1 MKPILLER
9 SYQSPPVT
17 GPCVSQQ
24 SQRYIDR
31 WRKVIC
37 PPGYPGRW
45 DATVGYYRC
54 LRVSTLADPPKNC
67 GDGGG
72 GCDAGGKNNGGNPV
86 NTATGNKYQVETD
99 YAGSGPFALTLTRY
113 YNSIRASGN
122 YKESGVFGTGW
133 RSAYVGPAVITVQTM
148 NLLTGEID
156 RTYATV
162 HRPDGRSYY
171 FRFDGTAWIP
181 DADIEDRLARTASGW
196 TYTLRD
202 GTVEIY
208 DHVDRDDETGYGKLL
223 AIRNP
228 AGLTQTLAYY
238 TSGPDLGRL
247 HTVTG
252 PFGHTLSFGYDTAGR
267 LATVTTP
274 ENKVI
279 GYGYDANNN
288 LARVDYPDGTAK
300 RYHYEK
306 TGFPNHLTGIS
317 YVDTAGTVSRL
328 STYDY
333 DSTGRATL
341 TQHADVGFGGPQEK
355 FKLEYGQPTANQ
367 TTVTDAAGTAEVL
380 TFATNLG
387 VKNLTK
393 KVNQSDGKALEQQF
407 DANNNLLCRKDP
419 ENRVTLWTY
428 NGTNQKA
435 SETVGLQGT
444 SCTTCVGNP
453 GSCTTP
459 ETRTTT
465 YQYLSPTLDVP
476 TVIDS
481 PSVAPGQV
489 KRLTLTYTDPRFP
502 TLPTSM
508 VQSGYAP
515 SGTAVSRSVGVGY
528 NSLGQVATLDGP
540 RSDVTDVT
548 TLDYYACATG
558 GACGQLKTV
567 TNALGQ
573 VTTYDQYDP
582 AGRPTRITDPNGLQ
596 TLFAYD
602 ARGRV
607 WYQVARH
614 APTQTSR
621 GVVYTYTPAGQ
632 VKTASFF
639 P

>member
-54 LRVSTLADPPKNC
+54 LRVSTHADPPKNS

-72 GCDAGGKNNGGNPV
+72 GCDDSGKNNHGNPV

-99 YAGSGPFALTLTRY
+99 YAGTGPFALTRY
-113 YNSIRASGN
+113 YNSIRANGN
-122 YKESGVFGTGW
+122 YKESGVFGTAW
-133 RSAYVGPAVITVQTM
+133 RSSYSGPAVISIHTM
-148 NLLTGEID
+148 NFLTGDID
-156 RTYATV
+156 RTFATV

-171 FRFDGTAWIP
+171 FRFDGVAWVP
-181 DADIEDRLARTASGW
+181 DADVEDRLERTASGW
-196 TYTLRD
+196 TYTRRD
-202 GTVEIY
+202 GTVETY
-208 DHVDRDDETGYGKLL
+208 DYVDRGDQTGYGKLL
-223 AIRNP
+223 SIRNP
-228 AGLTQTLAYY
+228 VGLTQTLAYY
-238 TSGPDLGRL
+238 ASGPDLGRL

-252 PFGHTLSFGYDTAGR
+252 PFGHTLAFAYDPAGR
-267 LATVTTP
+267 LATLTTP
-274 ENKVI
+274 DGKVI

-300 RYHYEK
+300 VYHYEK
-306 TGFPNHLTGIS
+306 GSGFPNHLTGIS
-317 YVDTAGTVSRL
+317 FVDSAGGVSRYA
-328 STYDY
+328 TYDY
-333 DSTGRATL
+333 DTTGRATL

-355 FKLEYGQPTANQ
+355 FSLVYDSVAQ
-367 TTVTDAAGTAEVL
+367 TTVTDATNIAEVL
-380 TFATNLG
+380 TFTTNLG

-393 KVNQSDGKALEQQF
+393 KLNKSDNKYLEQRF
-407 DANNNLLCRKDP
+407 DANNNLLCRKDE

-428 NGTNQKA
+428 TATNQKA
-435 SETVGLQGT
+435 SETVGPKGT

-453 GSCTTP
+453 SSCTTP

-481 PSVAPGQV
+481 PSVAAGQV
-489 KRLTLTYTDPRFP
+489 KRVTLTYGDSRFP
-502 TLPTSM
+502 TLPTGIT
-508 VQSGYAP
+508 QSGYTP
-515 SGTAVSRSVGVGY
+515 SGTSVARSVGLGY
-528 NSLGQVATLDGP
+528 TAQGQVATVDGP
-540 RSDVTDVT
+540 RTDVSDIT
-548 TLDYYACATG
+548 TLDYYACTTG
-558 GACGQLKTV
+558 GACGQLKSV